1 MDALATALPA
11 LGEAFALIVQ
21 PQQLLYLSLGVLLG
35 LSVGV
40 FPGLGGIAG
49 LSLVLPFI
57 YGMEPVSGL
66 ALMVGLVAVIPT
78 ADTFA
83 SVLMGIPGSSASQAT
98 VLDGFPLSRQGQA
111 ARALSAAFVS
121 SLFGGLLGAC
131 VLVLLVF
138 VARPIVLAFG
148 LPELLMI
155 TLFGLSM
162 VAVLAGRIP
171 LKGLVAAALGLL
183 IGSVGAADATG
194 SARMSTIEWAYLYDG
209 FQLVIV
215 GLGIFAIPEIV
226 ALLRQ
231 DRAIS
236 RDATLGAG
244 WWDGIRDWW
253 QNFFLSARCA
263 VIGVVVGII
272 PGLGGSVV
280 DWIAYGHTVQST
292 KDKNARFGEGDIR
305 GVIGPESSNNAK
317 EGGGLVPTLVFGI
330 PGSGSMAIFIGGLAL
345 LGYEAGPQMLTTDLA
360 LTYTTVW
367 SLALAN
373 VLGAGLCILLSGWI
387 ARLTTIR
394 FTLLAPF
401 LLTLI
406 VFAAFQARQS
416 LGDLFA
422 LLGFGLLGVFMRR
435 FEWSRPAFLIG
446 FVLSTQAENYSYQA
460 WQVAAFKFEQAAE
473 TGLAYV
479 FSPIVL
485 VLLAL
490 TLVSLWF
497 GAGQGKKLHG
507 EKASSQQSGQ
517 GQSKLQSKFAPSV
530 FLLIVMLYV
539 VVSLVDALTIEPITD
554 KIFPAAVALAASLAC
569 CALVYKAF
577 VLPMSDPMFADKE
590 GSKVKGVSRGE
601 SAAPYSQWSSLGW
614 LTGLVVLSAF
624 VGFVIALGFFLVFFL
639 RLRAAISWKR
649 TLVLSATG
657 VGFIVM
663 AGGVLNRNF
672 PPGLLQE
679 LFDLPW
685 PFL

>member
-590 GSKVKGVSRGE
+590 GSKVNGVSRGE

-649 TLVLSATG
+649 TLVLSAAG

>member
-11 LGEAFALIVQ
+11 LGEAFALILQ
-21 PQQLLYLSLGVLLG
+21 PEQLLFLALGVLLG

-57 YGMEPVSGL
+57 YGMDPVSGL

-98 VLDGFPLSRQGQA
+98 VLDGFPLSQQGQA

-138 VARPIVLAFG
+138 VARPVVLAFG
-148 LPELLMI
+148 LPELLTI
-155 TLFGLSM
+155 TFFGLSM

-183 IGSVGAADATG
+183 VGSVGAADATG

-215 GLGIFAIPEIV
+215 GLGIFAIPEII

-253 QNFFLSARCA
+253 RNLFLSTRCA

-292 KDKNARFGEGDIR
+292 KDKQARFGDGDIR

-345 LGYEAGPQMLTTDLA
+345 LGFEAGPQMLTTDLA

-460 WQVAAFKFEQAAE
+460 WQVAAFKFEQAA
-473 TGLAYV
+473 GVGFAYI

-490 TLVSLWF
+490 TAVSLFF
-497 GAGQGKKLHG
+497 GTRQGKKLHG
-507 EKASSQQSGQ
+507 ELKNTSQRRQRK
-517 GQSKLQSKFAPSV
+517 SKLAPSV
-530 FLLIVMLYV
+530 FLVVVTLYV
-539 VVSLVDALTIEPITD
+539 VTSLVDALTIAPMTD
-554 KIFPAAVALAASLAC
+554 KIFPATVALVASFAC
-569 CALVYKAF
+569 CMLVWRAV
-577 VLPMSDPMFADKE
+577 VLPVGNTMFADKE
-590 GSKVKGVSRGE
+590 EVEAS
-601 SAAPYSQWSSLGW
+601 APYSLWSSLGW
-614 LTGLVVLSAF
+614 LAGLVALSAL
-624 VGFVIALGFFLVFFL
+624 VGFVIALVCFLVFFL
-639 RLRAAISWKR
+639 RWRANISWKK
-649 TLVLSATG
+649 TLLLSAAG
-657 VGFIVM
+657 VGFILM
-663 AGGVLNRNF
+663 AGGVLNRSF

-685 PFL
+685 PLS